1 MYLDPGSLG
10 MATSGIGWLVL
21 LIYIIHALWTRP
33 WSSHPEMPLGS
44 VWPAFMV
51 GMLMIWLLKAGL
63 HRGLEIH
70 LLGLTAFTLM
80 FGTRLAILGVVA
92 VYILLAVT
100 GKAAWLSLGWN
111 ALLVGVAPI
120 LLTSYIH
127 RLVYCHLPHNYFIFV
142 FISSF
147 LNAMLVMVFTMLLL
161 AGFLLLTSSHSPDL
175 ISNQFLQLTPL
186 LVFPEGFLNGGL
198 MAVLVIY
205 RPEWVMGDNQ
215 DLYLRN

>member
-1 MYLDPGSLG
+1 MYLDPTSLG
-10 MATSGIGWLVL
+10 ALTSSLGWLVL
-21 LIYIIHALWTRP
+21 LLYVVHALWTRP

-63 HRGLEIH
+63 HQGLEIH

-80 FGTRLAILGVVA
+80 FGTRLAVLGVVG
-92 VYILLAVT
+92 VYLLLAIT
-100 GKAAWLSLGWN
+100 GKAAWSSLGWN

-120 LLTSYIH
+120 LLATYIH
-127 RLVYCHLPHNYFIFV
+127 RLAYRRLPHNYFVFV

-147 LNAMLVMVFTMLLL
+147 LNAVLVMIFTMMLL
-161 AGFLLLTSSHSPDL
+161 AGFMLITSSHSPEL
-175 ISNQFLQLTPL
+175 ISSQFLQLTPL

-205 RPEWVMGDNQ
+205 RPDWVMGYNQ
-215 DLYLRN
+215 ELYLRD